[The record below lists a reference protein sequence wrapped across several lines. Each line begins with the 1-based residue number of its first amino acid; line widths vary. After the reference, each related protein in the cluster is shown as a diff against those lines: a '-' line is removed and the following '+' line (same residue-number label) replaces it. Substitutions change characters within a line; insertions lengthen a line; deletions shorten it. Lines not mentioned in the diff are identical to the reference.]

1 MLIIHTAK
9 EYKDFGNKI
18 DDDKIFD
25 NCKSNIDMANALD
38 EIIDDINSEDT
49 IELTTLSKF
58 VLTRIGILISKKYIK
73 YRNVKIKFYS
83 DEGKTIN
90 EYSYNKEGGIN
101 NLSLTIY
108 SAPNKPYKLKG

>member
-1 MLIIHTAK
+1 MLLET
-9 EYKDFGNKI
+9 F
-18 DDDKIFD
+18 F
-25 NCKSNIDMANALD
+25 ANALD

-83 DEGKTIN
+83 GKITNI
-90 EYSYNKEGGIN
+90 
-101 NLSLTIY
+101 
-108 SAPNKPYKLKG
+108 

>member
-38 EIIDDINSEDT
+38 EIIGDINSEDT

-83 DEGKTIN
+83 
-90 EYSYNKEGGIN
+90 
-101 NLSLTIY
+101 LFCFF
-108 SAPNKPYKLKG
+108 LKFQVLQKC